1 MSNESTTKKSTAQK
15 AREAGA
21 KTPDDKK
28 KAASAKLKAMRAE
41 AAEGD
46 VVIELHGETL
56 TVHLEEFQKQA
67 SENYEFQE
75 VMASG
80 LIAPLLSVL
89 LDRADI
95 AKLKEIA
102 RDPETKIVS
111 SDRMTELFAEV
122 TEAAGQGN

>member
-1 MSNESTTKKSTAQK
+1 MSESTTKKSTAQK

-56 TVHLEEFQKQA
+56 TVHLEDELVVRRNLPFATQK
-67 SENYEFQE
+67 
-75 VMASG
+75 
-80 LIAPLLSVL
+80 LIE
-89 LDRADI
+89 
-95 AKLKEIA
+95 KL
-102 RDPETKIVS
+102 
-111 SDRMTELFAEV
+111 
-122 TEAAGQGN
+122 G